1 MTGVAVPSRWSIKT
15 KSLVLF
21 AGYTAALCA
30 VWVGFTISLLQRETA
45 AAHDRLRQTADML
58 ASELDAYVQ
67 AGRQRLDMV
76 ARLPGLGHGLPTLGA
91 AKGEGPIPPWTTL
104 HYLFFK
110 SPVFTGGVF
119 LVDQSGTVLWTE
131 PPGQPWAGRDLSG
144 EPAVERLFA
153 AGTESVTRGF
163 ASSVLLDR
171 PHVILAA
178 AIETP
183 DGARAGTLCGI
194 VDLTAPAFAGIAGA
208 LSTAQGRFAAVLDQ
222 NGAVLAG
229 SSGVERLR
237 PLATGESSDASSGE
251 KPLLAAAP
259 LTSAP
264 WRVVAGQSRATALA
278 EIRRLQRLLFGLG
291 AALTMLVLAV
301 GAPFVR
307 RFVGSIVSLT
317 RAAELIAGGDLTQPV
332 AVGRRDDEV
341 ATLAK
346 MFERMRE
353 EVARSR
359 TSLEQRLEEREE
371 LIRLKE
377 EFLANVSHELR
388 TPLNVIIGYTD
399 VLLDRPLP
407 EQEVDLLVRIRAQSE
422 HLFTLLRDLMT
433 LAGLNTGKLSLEVR
447 AVTVPEIMEWL
458 SPMVG
463 ELQRGKSVDVVWEC
477 PPTLPV
483 LRTDPVRLEQV
494 LSNLVT
500 NAFKFTTRGRI
511 TIRAWHDAADER
523 VIFEVADTGIGIPA
537 EEIPHIFDEFRQVDG
552 SMSRRYGGVGL
563 GLALVKKLTAL
574 LQGQVAV
581 ASRPYHGST
590 FSVAIPLQRHA

>member
-1 MTGVAVPSRWSIKT
+1 MIDLAAPQRWSIKT

-21 AGYTAALCA
+21 IGYTAALCA
-30 VWVGFTISLLQRETA
+30 VWVAFTISLVRRETT
-45 AAHDRLRQTADML
+45 AAHDRLQQTADIL
-58 ASELDAYVQ
+58 ASELDAHIR
-67 AGRQRLDMV
+67 AGLQRLETV
-76 ARLPGLGHGLPTLGA
+76 AHLPGLVHGLPTIGES
-91 AKGEGPIPPWTTL
+91 KGEGPIPPWTTL

-119 LVDQSGTVLWTE
+119 LADARGVVLWAE
-131 PPGQPWAGRDLSG
+131 PPGFPWVRRNVSD
-144 EPAVERLFA
+144 EPALRELLS
-153 AGTESVTRGF
+153 AGAEAVTRGF
-163 ASSVLLDR
+163 PASELLDR
-171 PHVILAA
+171 PHVVLAS

-194 VDLTAPAFAGIAGA
+194 IDLSAPAFAGIPGA

-222 NGAVLAG
+222 SNAVLAG
-229 SSGVERLR
+229 TKGLRLLR
-237 PLATGESSDASSGE
+237 PLAATDDATEG
-251 KPLLAAAP
+251 PLMASTALS
-259 LTSAP
+259 SAP

-278 EIRRLQRLLFGLG
+278 EIHHSQRLLFGLG
-291 AALTMLVLAV
+291 AGLTLLVLVV

-317 RAAELIAGGDLTQPV
+317 HAAEVIAGGDLTQPV
-332 AVGRRDDEV
+332 SVGKRRDEV
-341 ATLAK
+341 ATLAR

-359 TSLEQRLEEREE
+359 SSLEQRLEERDE

-399 VLLDRPLP
+399 MLLDHPLP
-407 EQEVDLLVRIRAQSE
+407 QQEVDLLIRIRAQSE

-433 LAGLNTGKLSLEVR
+433 LAGLNTGKLRLDVQ

-458 SPMVG
+458 SPLVD
-463 ELQRGKSVDVVWEC
+463 ELRRGKPVEVVWEC
-477 PPTLPV
+477 PPALPV

-500 NAFKFTTRGRI
+500 NAFKFTTEGRI
-511 TIRAWHDAADER
+511 TIRAWHDAANDR

-563 GLALVKKLTAL
+563 GLALVKKLTGL
-574 LQGQVAV
+574 LQGDVAV
-581 ASRPYHGST
+581 SSRPYQGST